1 MATVDVLRNNLIDKL
16 LTISDKDY
24 LSALYKLVQTNS
36 VESKKVSLTEEQ
48 QLMLKMSDNDIANGK
63 LISQA
68 DLDKRDLE
76 WLKGL

>member
-1 MATVDVLRNNLIDKL
+1 MAKVDVLRNNLIDKL

-36 VESKKVSLTEEQ
+36 VENKKVSLTEEQ
-48 QLMLKMSDNDIANGK
+48 QLMLKMSDRDIANGK

-68 DLDKRDLE
+68 DLDKSDLE

>member
-1 MATVDVLRNNLIDKL
+1 MTTVGALRNNLIDKI

-36 VESKKVSLTEEQ
+36 DNNSKVKLTEEQ

-63 LISQA
+63 LISQT
-68 DLDKRDLE
+68 DLDKSDLE
-76 WLKGL
+76 WLKEL